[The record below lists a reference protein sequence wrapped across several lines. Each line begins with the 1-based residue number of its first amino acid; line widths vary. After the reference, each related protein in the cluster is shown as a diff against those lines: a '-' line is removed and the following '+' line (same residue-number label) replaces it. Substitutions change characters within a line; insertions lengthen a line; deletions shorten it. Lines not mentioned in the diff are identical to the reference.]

1 MVEFAFKSNLKRLI
15 VEEKEGQESGGTIE
29 TLLFGTGETNNTSST
44 KSSNKSHVSLELKKF
59 KKGVDGL
66 ESTSETNVQEMLPSS
81 EIAKITKTSDVVSG
95 IYEGG
100 FKLWECAI
108 DLVQF
113 LTTLEHQINS
123 NISIHANASNMNNV
137 NMNFER
143 EVQTVSS
150 KMFEG
155 AKVLE
160 VKL

>member
-1 MVEFAFKSNLKRLI
+1 MSDFAFKSNLKRLI
-15 VEEKEGQESGGTIE
+15 VEEKEGKESSGTIE
-29 TLLFGTGETNNTSST
+29 TLLFGTGETNNTST

-66 ESTSETNVQEMLPSS
+66 ENTSETNVQEMLPTS

-113 LTTLEHQINS
+113 LTTLKHQINS
-123 NISIHANASNMNNV
+123 NISIHASASNMNNV
-137 NMNFER
+137 DMDLER

-155 AKVLE
+155 SKVLE